1 MCCDLPGTLGNGAM
15 DGRKL
20 LLLDRI
26 LILLCASWE
35 VFTVVANW
43 MSGAELRA
51 SSIAT
56 KLTVLALLYL
66 WWKRIKP
73 AMIILIV
80 LNVFAAAGYLFL
92 VIYASFSNDQGW
104 DRLAWLSYGV
114 QAVAGLG
121 LAIYLIWR
129 VRTLFAEEVEPPIRR
144 STGHTIE

>member
-1 MCCDLPGTLGNGAM
+1 M
-15 DGRKL
+15 DARKQ

-35 VFTVVANW
+35 VFTVVVSW

-56 KLTVLALLYL
+56 KLTVLALLFL
-66 WWKRIKP
+66 WWKQIKP

-80 LNVFAAAGYLFL
+80 LNVLAAAGYLFL

-129 VRTLFAEEVEPPIRR
+129 VRTLSMAPAERPARR
-144 STGHTIE
+144 SSLESPREP